1 MNYWLVVGTTQNW
14 NTAFEHGNIWGL
26 KEKQLHLWQ
35 ALNEEDKLLFY
46 ATSPVSGIIGYGI
59 VRTKF
64 KQNKPLWPDEMKEH
78 KVIWPLRFEF
88 DVEFS
93 LPPDKWTS
101 KKIASKALF
110 PRSGFQMLD
119 QNMGNTLISAIGT
132 GEYVIKEVEEPQIE
146 EPIPEYTGATEK
158 IESASL
164 SHDQIKETLIQIGKL
179 QNYIAEPEYDFEL
192 GKIDVVW
199 RRVSNS
205 VPTYAFE
212 IQVGGNVY
220 QALSKLKHAYD
231 LWNSHIF
238 IVAPESERDKVNT
251 LLSGTFHEISNRLDF
266 IELQQV
272 EELYKRKKSYK
283 DFEKE
288 LGI

>member
-1 MNYWLVVGTTQNW
+1 MNYWLVVGSPKNW
-14 NTAFEHGNIWGL
+14 DIAFKHENIWGL
-26 KEKQLHLWQ
+26 KQTQIHLWESLQ
-35 ALNEEDKLLFY
+35 ENDVILLY
-46 ATSPVSGIIGYGI
+46 VTNPVKGIIGFGI

-64 KQNKPLWPDEMKEH
+64 KQVKPLWPDEINQH

-93 LPPDKWTS
+93 LPPDKWS
-101 KKIASKALF
+101 NMKITSKALL

-119 QNMGNTLISAIGT
+119 TNTGKTLISAIGAV
-132 GEYVIKEVEEPQIE
+132 EYINKNDKDQKVSDTVIEYNKE
-146 EPIPEYTGATEK
+146 
-158 IESASL
+158 IESIPS
-164 SHDQIKETLIQIGKL
+164 SHNQIKDTLIKIGKL
-179 QNYIAEPEYDFEL
+179 QNYIAESEYPFDL

-199 RRVSNS
+199 RRVEKS
-205 VPTYAFE
+205 VPTYVFE
-212 IQVGGNVY
+212 IQVSGNVY

-238 IVAPESERDKVNT
+238 IVATESERDKVNS
-251 LLSGTFHEISNRLDF
+251 LLSGTFHEINNRIEF
-266 IELQQV
+266 IELKQV